1 MLTYTLGGT
10 DAAAFSIVST
20 SGQLQTRAALDY
32 ETKPSYAVTV
42 SVSDGNGGTDSIT
55 VTINVTDVNETPV
68 NNAPVFTDGTST
80 TRSVPENT
88 ASGINIGTAVA
99 ATDADNDV
107 LTYTLGGDDASSF
120 SIVSTSGQLQTRAAL
135 DYENRDIYAVTVI
148 VSDGNGSSDSIAVT
162 IYITDV
168 DETVGQQPSTPPSDG
183 DPLQPSTPPVTPVNH
198 TIIPFDY
205 ERAGVGSVVFSESML
220 STLNDLPQWI
230 ELYNTTNEDINLQGW
245 QIVGRFMDSN
255 DNVHLFE
262 PFTINSSLTIKAKQA
277 HLIVAYSVDL
287 YTGTFSSNL
296 EGKVYELQSTR
307 RQLWDGKGIVL
318 ELQDSSGNPIDRIGN
333 LNAQDQ
339 LQWTIPSRTRD
350 SGNNE
355 RRISLI
361 RRLKSVESRQYNFRF
376 GMTAFGWFPADEVE
390 KLTESKRS
398 EYFYGKSS
406 DVGTPGYR
414 TEGADPLPVTLS
426 SFIPQR
432 AESGQV
438 VLRWTTASEI
448 ENAGFNVLRSES
460 VTGSFT
466 KVNVRLIQGAG
477 TTGDPNE
484 YTWIDTTAKPNVEYY
499 YRIQDMSF
507 DGISEVVATQRLK
520 GVFTAKNRSLTR
532 WAEIKRFE

>member
-1 MLTYTLGGT
+1 M
-10 DAAAFSIVST
+10 
-20 SGQLQTRAALDY
+20 
-32 ETKPSYAVTV
+32 
-42 SVSDGNGGTDSIT
+42 TDSIT
-55 VTINVTDVNETPV
+55 VTIAVTDVSETPT

-107 LTYTLGGDDASSF
+107 LTYTLSGTDAAVF

-148 VSDGNGSSDSIAVT
+148 VSDGNGGSDSIAVT

-168 DETVGQQPSTPPSDG
+168 DETVVQQPPARTP
-183 DPLQPSTPPVTPVNH
+183 QPVTPVNH

-307 RQLWDGKGIVL
+307 RELWDGKGIVL

-390 KLTESKRS
+390 KLVESKRS
-398 EYFYGKSS
+398 EYFYGKLS

-460 VTGSFT
+460 EAGTFT

-477 TTGDPNE
+477 TTSDANE
-484 YTWIDTTAKPNVEYY
+484 YTWTDTTAKPNVEYY
-499 YRIQDMSF
+499 YRIQDISF